1 MRRFSSKSTLRRKKK
16 KCSVLPCLCGKCEYI
31 RYIYIFIYI
40 YMSYKQT
47 MGILNHLKNG
57 DFTNNAPW
65 EKWRSSSMRHWGSLG
80 PGWLGFSTLAPLGPE
95 NGCLP
100 GVVGVTH
107 LHKKHPKHTRTY
119 QNIPEHTRT
128 LVQGG

>member
-1 MRRFSSKSTLRRKKK
+1 
-16 KCSVLPCLCGKCEYI
+16 
-31 RYIYIFIYI
+31 
-40 YMSYKQT
+40 MSYKQT
-47 MGILNHLKNG
+47 MGILSHLKNG
-57 DFTNNAPW
+57 DFTNNALW

-80 PGWLGFSTLAPLGPE
+80 PGWLGLSTLAPLGPE

-107 LHKKHPKHTRTY
+107 PHKKHPKHTRT
-119 QNIPEHTRT
+119 